1 MIQKPRTSLAVALAI
16 ALSAVAA
23 TTPAQA
29 QDATAAAQTL
39 QTLTFDVPD
48 MTCATCPITV
58 KLAISAVQGVTEV
71 TVDLDS
77 LSATV
82 TFDPTLTSPAAIAA
96 ASENAGY
103 PAEVQ
108 L

>member
-1 MIQKPRTSLAVALAI
+1 MIQKPRTSIAVALAL
-16 ALSAVAA
+16 ALSAGAA
-23 TTPAQA
+23 DVPAQA
-29 QDATAAAQTL
+29 QDATATAQVL

-82 TFDPTLTSPAAIAA
+82 TFDPTLTSPEAIAV

-103 PAEVQ
+103 PAKVQ
-108 L
+108 S

>member
-1 MIQKPRTSLAVALAI
+1 MTQKPRMSIAVALALV
-16 ALSAVAA
+16 LSAGAA
-23 TTPAQA
+23 TVPAQA
-29 QDATAAAQTL
+29 QDAAASAQVL

-82 TFDPTLTSPAAIAA
+82 TFDPTLTSPEAIAA
-96 ASENAGY
+96 ASENASY

-108 L
+108 S

>member
-1 MIQKPRTSLAVALAI
+1 MIQNSRISIAVALAL

-29 QDATAAAQTL
+29 QDAAATAQTL
-39 QTLTFDVPD
+39 RTLSFDVPD

-58 KLAISAVQGVTEV
+58 KLAISAVEGVTEV
-71 TVDLDS
+71 SVDLDR

-82 TFDPTLTSPAAIAA
+82 TFDPTLTSPEAIAA
-96 ASENAGY
+96 ASEDAGY
-103 PAEVQ
+103 PAKVQ
-108 L
+108 S